1 MENEILEVKNSS
13 NSYKGYLCEF
23 EMFDG
28 DHFVTFNIIDVNA
41 VKNEITVAVSDQG
54 RISVCTFSLMSDLN
68 ETLYFEY
75 GVMLERIALDE
86 FSSEV
91 R

>member
-1 MENEILEVKNSS
+1 MVNEVLEVKNSS

-28 DHFVTFNIIDVNA
+28 DHFVTFNIIDVDT

-54 RISVCTFSLMSDLN
+54 RISVCSFDLLSDYN

-75 GVMLERIALDE
+75 GVMLERIALE
-86 FSSEV
+86 
-91 R
+91 